1 LVSYG
6 TKIYD
11 PSYGASYASMAA
23 FETAATAGFVLERT
37 LDEDAV
43 GVKADL
49 NGDGKIDNTA
59 VRVFLFRKNLPVQDL
74 I

>member
-1 LVSYG
+1 
-6 TKIYD
+6 
-11 PSYGASYASMAA
+11 MAA